1 MAGTVE
7 TNRRELHPTTHPIVE
22 VVVFLTAAIAFVV
35 TVVAIG
41 FVYAMAQMGESGVPW
56 LTSVLLGLFLDVAT
70 LLVLR
75 YLIGFTLT
83 RTTVIVVLVVCLL
96 LVPAAMVAY
105 NHYGERA
112 ALSAT
117 NPVTTVAASPGING
131 ALMTPGQAT

>member
-7 TNRRELHPTTHPIVE
+7 TNRRELHPTTPLIVE

-35 TVVAIG
+35 TVVAIW
-41 FVYAMAQMGESGVPW
+41 FVHAMAQKGESGVPW
-56 LTSVLLGLFLDVAT
+56 LTSVLLGLFLAVAT

-96 LVPAAMVAY
+96 VVPAAMVAA

-112 ALSAT
+112 ALSVT

>member
-7 TNRRELHPTTHPIVE
+7 KNRRELHPTTHLIVE
-22 VVVFLTAAIAFVV
+22 VAVFLTAAIAFVV
-35 TVVAIG
+35 TAVAIMLVHG
-41 FVYAMAQMGESGVPW
+41 VAQKGEGGVPW
-56 LTSVLLGLFLDVAT
+56 LTSVLLGLLLAVAT

-83 RTTVIVVLVVCLL
+83 RTTVIVVLLVCLL
-96 LVPAAMVAY
+96 LVPAAMVAA

-112 ALSAT
+112 ALSVT
-117 NPVTTVAASPGING
+117 NPITTMAASPGING

>member
-7 TNRRELHPTTHPIVE
+7 TNRRELHPTTHLIVE

-41 FVYAMAQMGESGVPW
+41 FVHAMAQKGESGVPW
-56 LTSVLLGLFLDVAT
+56 LTSVLLGLFLAVAT

-96 LVPAAMVAY
+96 VVPAAMVAA

-112 ALSAT
+112 ALSVT